1 MPTMSLLSPHVSEDP
16 ARYADKNDWALPR
29 TTALMISLSTI
40 FLIGLALI
48 VLGLR

>member
-1 MPTMSLLSPHVSEDP
+1 MPLLSPHAAEDHE
-16 ARYADKNDWALPR
+16 RYAETPDWALPR
-29 TTALMISLSTI
+29 TTALMLSLGTI